1 MDVVA
6 KFFASHPQGFHPSAK
21 PQGELIKRCRQF
33 LDTTAEAGDV
43 IMAVDGIRTSELTP
57 SQLLDIFTTC
67 KPGAMVKLQVLTERQ
82 GVQGSL
88 NVRQLY
94 NSLPNHRHGYSVCLH
109 VAHKPESHS

>member
-1 MDVVA
+1 MRLIWRSADGSDRA
-6 KFFASHPQGFHPSAK
+6 KWV
-21 PQGELIKRCRQF
+21 
-33 LDTTAEAGDV
+33 EAGDV

-88 NVRQLY
+88 NVRKLQFAPQPPSWLQCV
-94 NSLPNHRHGYSVCLH
+94 PACRTQ
-109 VAHKPESHS
+109 A

>member
-1 MDVVA
+1 MGMRLIWRSADGSDRA
-6 KFFASHPQGFHPSAK
+6 KWV
-21 PQGELIKRCRQF
+21 
-33 LDTTAEAGDV
+33 EAGDV

-57 SQLLDIFTTC
+57 SQLLDIFTSFE
-67 KPGAMVKLQVLTERQ
+67 PGAMVKLQVLTERQ